1 MSTDDFMTP
10 EQERHLDD
18 LKDDF
23 IDLLDPKYRTGAAE
37 HKTILKE
44 ASTEKLLAFAM
55 EEVVD
60 LYVYLRTLQQKIEE
74 GDVTINE

>member
-1 MSTDDFMTP
+1 MFHDMTD

-23 IDLLDPKYRTGAAE
+23 LDLIEPKYRAGAKE

-44 ASTEKLLAFAM
+44 TNVEKLLEYAM

-60 LYVYLRTLQQKIEE
+60 LYTYLRTIQQKIED
-74 GDVTINE
+74 GDVRIDS